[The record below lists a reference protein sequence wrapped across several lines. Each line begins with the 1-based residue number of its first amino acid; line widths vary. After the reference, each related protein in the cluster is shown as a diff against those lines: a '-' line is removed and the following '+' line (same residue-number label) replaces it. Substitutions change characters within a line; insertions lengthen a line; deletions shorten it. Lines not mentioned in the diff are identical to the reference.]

1 MNNTPKRP
9 HRRTQAGKLLH
20 ALEAR
25 PDGLCALTI
34 LTNFDELGISHRYA
48 AAAKVLR
55 DANYTI
61 TTIRCPLDHHAHTP
75 LLAYYVLEDPTPST
89 LF

>member
-1 MNNTPKRP
+1 VDNQPKRP
-9 HRRTQAGKLLH
+9 HHGTQAGKLLE

-25 PDGLCALTI
+25 PGGLCALTI

-55 DANYTI
+55 DANYII
-61 TTIRCPLDHHAHTP
+61 TTIRCPLDYHAHRAG
-75 LLAYYVLEDPTPST
+75 LAFYVLEDPTPST